1 MHLFMNN
8 DGDLRRTNSVM
19 RPPISYSHGEWAAW
33 YDRVL
38 IYPRT
43 TPDIT
48 QKLRTQHKEYNRE
61 LISLAETELVKL
73 DNDIIASEF
82 LALFSAFPTEPTALI
97 QIVHDMSRMAQ
108 ELLQALVEAKSAGAT
123 QGPKAFDFH
132 LDRREQ

>member
-1 MHLFMNN
+1 MNN
-8 DGDLRRTNSVM
+8 DGDLRRINSVM
-19 RPPISYSHGEWAAW
+19 RPPINYSHGEWTAW

-48 QKLRTQHKEYNRE
+48 QKLRAQDKKHNRQ
-61 LISLAETELVKL
+61 LVSLAETELVKL

-82 LALFSAFPTEPTALI
+82 LALFSGSPTEPTALT
-97 QIVHDMSRMAQ
+97 QIVDDMSRMAQ

-123 QGPKAFDFH
+123 QGPTAFDFH
-132 LDRREQ
+132 FDRREQ